1 MQTVTID
8 PLRWQAA
15 PSRVILAA
23 NGSKPAARLQ
33 VTAPRD
39 VAGMARGRP
48 VEELPRILAILGA
61 AHHLV
66 GAQALDQLFGVEPPP
81 PAVNMRRALLETL
94 FFSEH
99 LQKIYF
105 LLTAWEH
112 PFREL
117 RQAGRGA
124 AVSPVPGALPDE
136 IMHALALA
144 QEGAAILGGR
154 SAHPLTAIAGGVSRY
169 LKEDAYLRLADIAE
183 QCLPAARRAADALRT
198 ALLSAGRPLAAWRK
212 IAVPLAHAALA
223 PPSGDVTGGAV
234 VVRNAGGETRA
245 QFAVEEIG
253 SKISVHR
260 EPWTH
265 QPFAYLQADG
275 WPGLSSGQP
284 QGLFFVGPLARLNDG
299 RPLSTPAAEEER
311 QRMVA
316 EIGPFPHYS
325 VAAAFWAL
333 LIEALQAAERMAD
346 LYQKQNLIGP
356 SIRSVPAQMGS
367 LGAAALESP
376 EGLIFHEYRVD
387 REGIVTELK
396 VLDTTTANNALRCLV
411 AQRIAE
417 SGTEQR
423 HQRQETKTRME
434 IGLLPF

>member
-23 NGSKPAARLQ
+23 NGSKPAVRLQ

-39 VAGMARGRP
+39 VAGMAAGRP
-48 VEELPRILAILGA
+48 VEELPRILAILGP

-66 GAQALDQLFGVEPPP
+66 GAQALDRLFGVEPPP
-81 PAVNMRRALLETL
+81 PAMNMRRALLETL

-112 PFREL
+112 PLQGL

-124 AVSPVPGALPDE
+124 AASPVPGALPDE

-144 QEGAAILGGR
+144 QEGVVIIGGR

-169 LKEDAYLRLADIAE
+169 LKEDAYQRLAAIAE
-183 QCLPAARRAADALRT
+183 QCLQAVRRIAAALRT
-198 ALLSAGRPLAAWRK
+198 ALLSAGRPLATWRE
-212 IAVPLAHAALA
+212 IGVPLAHAALA
-223 PPSGDVTGGAV
+223 PPSADGMAGDV
-234 VVRNAGGETRA
+234 VVRNAGGETHAR
-245 QFAVEEIG
+245 FAVEEIG
-253 SKISVHR
+253 SNISVHR
-260 EPWTH
+260 EPWTY
-265 QPFAYLQADG
+265 QPFACLQADG
-275 WPGLSSGQP
+275 WPGLSSGPP

-299 RPLSTPAAEEER
+299 RPLGTPAAEEER
-311 QRMVA
+311 QRLIA

-333 LIEALQAAERMAD
+333 LVEALQAAERMTA
-346 LYQKQNLIGP
+346 LYQKEKLIGP
-356 SIRSVPAQMGS
+356 SIRSVPARMGS
-367 LGAAALESP
+367 LGTAALESP

-387 REGIVTELK
+387 RDGIVTELK
-396 VLDTTTANNALRCLV
+396 VLDTTTANNALRCLI

-417 SGTEQR
+417 SGAEPR
-423 HQRQETKTRME
+423 HRLQEIKTRME